1 MNPKPFCVLK
11 NLIVPFDFATVFP
24 HFLYTQEIYSRG
36 VTILVMYQIL
46 YTFLRM

>member
-24 HFLYTQEIYSRG
+24 HFLYAQEILG
-36 VTILVMYQIL
+36 VTFLVIYQIL
-46 YTFLRM
+46 YIFLRT